1 MKKEQRKILIF
12 FKTQIRKFIKQII
25 ELLFT
30 SLDLIYMFLI
40 SFNLNNNKLAKN
52 RKITIVTAADKSHY
66 QSSIQL
72 MKSILSTNKD
82 IVIYFYDLELET
94 ELDFGEFQDE
104 RIIYKKFPFEQYPKF
119 FSKKYF
125 SEYDNGY
132 KLGYYAWK
140 GVITSIVAKQVS
152 GILIWCDAG
161 NILKKELNLIKKIV
175 TKKKFFSPI
184 SSNRVKDWTHPSLVR
199 KLMLNDQLLKK
210 RNLWS
215 CFVCFDLSS
224 DLGQKM
230 VKLWSDWSL
239 KEEYIAPEGS
249 NRFNHRQDQT
259 LITLIYHQ
267 EVKKFLIP
275 KTYKIFG
282 LRFQQDLE

>member
-175 TKKKFFSPI
+175 TKKKFF
-184 SSNRVKDWTHPSLVR
+184 
-199 KLMLNDQLLKK
+199 
-210 RNLWS
+210 
-215 CFVCFDLSS
+215 
-224 DLGQKM
+224 
-230 VKLWSDWSL
+230 
-239 KEEYIAPEGS
+239 
-249 NRFNHRQDQT
+249 
-259 LITLIYHQ
+259 
-267 EVKKFLIP
+267 
-275 KTYKIFG
+275 
-282 LRFQQDLE
+282 